1 MKITY
6 TGRHEVFPAKEKA
19 KLEAKLQKLS
29 KMLERKGEKEAH
41 VILSQER
48 FLHKVEITM
57 NAWDHALVGVGAD
70 RDLVT
75 ASCAALDKLEKQLH
89 KVRDKWLAKR
99 HKDNSAGAM
108 DGLAARPASA
118 PAAAASSQNGKERK
132 ASVAAEK
139 YGKKKV
145 FRVNNRDGNKP
156 MTLEEA
162 MMEMEVSQDY
172 MVYRDSQTDRV
183 AVLMR
188 RPDGHFDLIES

>member
-19 KLEAKLQKLS
+19 KLEAKLQKFS
-29 KMLERKGEKEAH
+29 RMLERKGEKEAH

-48 FLHKVEITM
+48 FLHKIEITM
-57 NAWDHALVGVGAD
+57 NAWDHALVGVGSD

-75 ASCAALDKLEKQLH
+75 AYCAALEKLEKQLH

-99 HKDNSAGAM
+99 HKDNSAAM
-108 DGLAARPASA
+108 DGLAAPSPAV
-118 PAAAASSQNGKERK
+118 AASPANGKTRK
-132 ASVAAEK
+132 HVHVAAEK
-139 YGKKKV
+139 HGKKKV

-172 MVYRDSQTDRV
+172 MVYRDTQTDRV